1 MKNFTDSDNSFF
13 DAIIYG
19 MFYKSEGKIIEKDK
33 VEEVLGADFYSDLLE
48 IKDEVKVDRTIFG
61 YFDTC
66 FKVKK
71 VLSNHSFFLKFFE
84 RRDVFRFLIEKKV
97 QGKNKVTRN
106 LSSSVLEKFN
116 GYEMIRRKLERKE
129 KVDLISVDI

>member
-1 MKNFTDSDNSFF
+1 MKNFTDSDNSFS

-48 IKDEVKVDRTIFG
+48 IKDEVKVDRTILG

-71 VLSNHSFFLKFFE
+71 ALSNHSFFLKFFE